1 MGSIWQILK
10 TSTFFLNWWRSNIAL
25 KNIGVTIL
33 VGECL
38 KFYTI
43 VVMQATKFVVHKI
56 NYVVLF
62 YDEMT
67 LINNQSWLSIYVY
80 II

>member
-1 MGSIWQILK
+1 MGSIWQILE
-10 TSTFFLNWWRSNIAL
+10 TPAFFLNWWRSNIAL

-33 VGECL
+33 VKECL

-43 VVMQATKFVVHKI
+43 VVMQATEFVVRKI
-56 NYVVLF
+56 SHVALF

-67 LINNQSWLSIYVY
+67 LIDNQSWLSIYVY